1 MNANGDRAHA
11 FRVVWRVDGS
21 VLAHAWK
28 DIVSRRHLCDRIVA
42 QTPSLQMFVSCIC
55 GVFNKVGAWKGQL
68 KPVYPAVGYW
78 AVFDGDVADVFLKD
92 MNHRLSSACPWAQ
105 IKPIVSMGRTEASGA
120 LAASCGPLYV
130 VLKDHNSGFVNRK
143 ISLSE
148 MTAVPGDGDHQV
160 RNAKLAVRT
169 SSKYMQDIR
178 TSVVALSAV
187 GLCIA
192 MVTFDV

>member
-21 VLAHAWK
+21 DLAHAWK
-28 DIVSRRHLCDRIVA
+28 DIVSRRHLCDRVVA
-42 QTPSLQMFVSCIC
+42 QTPSLEMFVSCIC

-78 AVFDGDVADVFLKD
+78 AVFDGDVADELID
-92 MNHRLSSACPWAQ
+92 TMNHCLLSACPSAQ
-105 IKPIVSMGRTEASGA
+105 IKPIISMGRTEASGA
-120 LAASCGPLYV
+120 LTSNCGPIFI

-143 ISLSE
+143 IKLSQTTE
-148 MTAVPGDGDHQV
+148 VSDNGDPQL

-169 SSKYMQDIR
+169 SSKYMQDIA

-187 GLCIA
+187 GLCIE
-192 MVTFDV
+192 METF